1 MLFLQTE
8 KLIFIHIYFFLFA
21 MSENLYNAF
30 KTYENFKPAKNEK
43 LERALKTLNGVIIPG
58 LSEQFVEVEGYIVP
72 KGYEEVV
79 YGYFHDYLQFHMYND
94 VFQYAPRVLVVIQG
108 LLSQVV
114 PNCEPWCYESMTPL
128 VLRFL
133 NRKYKDVKFYKV
145 IHVRYVW
152 ELIKICSSME
162 YQLYLDDKPDNL
174 IEEDDDIL
182 NECKN

>member
-1 MLFLQTE
+1 
-8 KLIFIHIYFFLFA
+8 
-21 MSENLYNAF
+21 
-30 KTYENFKPAKNEK
+30 
-43 LERALKTLNGVIIPG
+43 
-58 LSEQFVEVEGYIVP
+58 
-72 KGYEEVV
+72 
-79 YGYFHDYLQFHMYND
+79 MYND